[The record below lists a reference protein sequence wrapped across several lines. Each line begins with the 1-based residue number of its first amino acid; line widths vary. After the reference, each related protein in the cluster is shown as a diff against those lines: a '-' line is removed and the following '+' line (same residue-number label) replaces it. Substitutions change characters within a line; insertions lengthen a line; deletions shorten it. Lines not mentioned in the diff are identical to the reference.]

1 MRENDKDQ
9 PQGNWVDTT
18 AGGENDEGS
27 LAAGRTPGSG
37 ANDITRSGLPN
48 ADPDGYDP
56 ERSDLDGIDIGEVEP
71 SKRAGGA

>member
-1 MRENDKDQ
+1 MSAITFLTCVNAYMVSNASSRPK
-9 PQGNWVDTT
+9 P
-18 AGGENDEGS
+18 
-27 LAAGRTPGSG
+27 LALVP
-37 ANDITRSGLPN
+37 PN